1 MDKFFKLS
9 ERNTN
14 IKTEFIAGLTTFL
27 AIAYILPVNTMMLSE
42 TGMPSGAIFLATALS
57 SIIATL
63 IMGLY
68 ANYPVALAPGMG
80 VNAFFTYTVVLF
92 GFGFTWQEG
101 LSIVFISGIMFLI
114 VSATGL
120 REYIIKAIPNDLK
133 YAVGAGIGFFITF
146 LGLKNAGIVI
156 SSGATI
162 VALGDF
168 THPTVL
174 LSIITLIITI
184 ILYVRGNKFAIFLG
198 MILSVLLG
206 LILSTM
212 GVENMP
218 AMNNSTSYNDLAS
231 ISETFGVA
239 FSHIGSVLSR
249 KEGWIAIFT
258 FLFIDFFDTTGTLLA
273 VGKQANLVD
282 SNGNL
287 VDGNKALMADSVGT
301 VAGSVLGTS
310 TITSFVE
317 SIAGIETGGRT
328 GLTSVFTALF
338 FFLAIF
344 LYPVLSLVNG
354 IFIPSYAGMEGVV
367 LSPVTSPALIMVGA
381 LMINSLRSIN
391 WDDIAV
397 TFATFFTILFMVLS
411 FSISDGISIGFI
423 TYTIIMIATGRRK
436 ELSPAMIVLSIL
448 FSLRFA
454 LI

>member
-1 MDKFFKLS
+1 MDKFFKLK

-14 IKTEFIAGLTTFL
+14 VKTEFIAGLTTFL
-27 AIAYILPVNTMMLSE
+27 AVAYILPVNTMMLSQ
-42 TGMPSGAIFLATALS
+42 TGMPAGAVFLATALS
-57 SIIATL
+57 SIIASL

-68 ANYPVALAPGMG
+68 ANYPLVLAPGMG

-101 LSIVFISGIMFLI
+101 LSIVFISGLLFLI
-114 VSATGL
+114 VSVTGL
-120 REYIIKAIPNDLK
+120 REYIIKSIPNDLK

-146 LGLKNAGIVI
+146 LGLKNAGIVV
-156 SSGATI
+156 SNGATI
-162 VALGDF
+162 VALGEL

-174 LSIITLIITI
+174 LAIITLLVTI
-184 ILYVRGNKFAIFLG
+184 ILYVRGNKFAIFIG
-198 MILSVLLG
+198 MIISVLLG
-206 LILSTM
+206 LLLSYF
-212 GVENMP
+212 GIDNMP
-218 AMNNSTSYNDLAS
+218 SMNLNSTYSDLAS
-231 ISETFGVA
+231 INETVGVA

-282 SNGNL
+282 ENGHL
-287 VDGNKALMADSVGT
+287 VDGNKALMADSIGT
-301 VAGSVLGTS
+301 VTGSILGTS

-328 GLTSVFTALF
+328 GLTSVFAALF

-354 IFIPSYAGMEGVV
+354 VIIPEYAGVEFVS
-367 LSPVTSPALIMVGA
+367 LSPVTAPALIMVGA
-381 LMINSLRSIN
+381 LMINSLRNIN
-391 WDDIAV
+391 WDDLAV
-397 TFATFFTILFMVLS
+397 TFSTFFTILFMVLS

-423 TYTIIMIATGRRK
+423 TYTIIMLATGRKK
-436 ELSPAMIVLSIL
+436 ELNPTLLILSFL
-448 FSLRFA
+448 FLLRFA
-454 LI
+454 IV

>member
-14 IKTEFIAGLTTFL
+14 VKTEFIAGLTTFL
-27 AIAYILPVNTMMLSE
+27 AVAYILPVNTMMLSE

-57 SIIATL
+57 SILATL

-68 ANYPVALAPGMG
+68 ANYPIVLAPGMG

-101 LSIVFISGIMFLI
+101 LSIVLISGIIFLI

-156 SSGATI
+156 SNGATI
-162 VALGDF
+162 VALGEL

-174 LSIITLIITI
+174 LSIVTLAITLI
-184 ILYVRGNKFAIFLG
+184 LYVKGNKFAIFLG
-198 MILSVLLG
+198 MIISIVIGVLL
-206 LILSTM
+206 STL

-218 AMNNSTSYNDLAS
+218 SMSGSTSYTDLAS
-231 ISETFGVA
+231 ISETAGVA

-258 FLFIDFFDTTGTLLA
+258 FVFIDFFDTTGTLLA

-282 SNGNL
+282 NDGNL
-287 VDGNKALMADSVGT
+287 IDGNKALMADSIGT
-301 VAGSVLGTS
+301 VAGAVLGTS

-354 IFIPSYAGMEGVV
+354 VLVPEYAGAQFVS

-381 LMINSLRSIN
+381 LMINSLRNIN

-397 TFATFFTILFMVLS
+397 TFSTFFTILFMVLS

-423 TYTIIMIATGRRK
+423 TYTIIMLATGRKK
-436 ELSPAMIVLSIL
+436 ELSPAMIVLSAL
-448 FSLRFA
+448 FLLRFTVM
-454 LI
+454 